1 MTVAV
6 LLRRSRRALRSAA
19 RSLSLFPEPY
29 IPPASAKKSAV
40 TGAELFENSWVRV
53 GGFISDAMEK
63 VRAERDAD
71 GRTR

>member
-1 MTVAV
+1 MTVAA
-6 LLRRSRRALRSAA
+6 LLKCSRRALRSAA

-29 IPPASAKKSAV
+29 IPPATAKKRTVS
-40 TGAELFENSWVRV
+40 GAELFEQSWISV
-53 GGFISDAMEK
+53 GGFISGAMEK